1 MNYYKKQQ
9 LKEKFR
15 RNKAI
20 IIGTSAFALAG
31 LTVMIVGFVV
41 GGWDIIG
48 WLTGPLGISFYIM
61 MFFFA
66 CGVGIIFY
74 IFFIKKDKEM

>member
-15 RNKAI
+15 RNKGI

-31 LTVMIVGFVV
+31 LIVMIVGFKV
-41 GGWDIIG
+41 GGWDILG
-48 WLTGPLGISFYIM
+48 WITGPLGISFFIM
-61 MFFFA
+61 LFFFI
-66 CGVGIIFY
+66 CGTGIILY
-74 IFFIKKDKEM
+74 IFFVKKDKEL